1 MPKQVV
7 IFIAPPGAGKGTQAD
22 LLAGEKGFFHLE
34 SSKVIEDKFVSAKP
48 DDTVIQEEI
57 KKNRSGILNE
67 PKLVSEWMKERI
79 QQLADQDKS
88 IVFSGSPRTLFE
100 AEQLVPFLEGLYG
113 KEHMKI
119 FSINISDEESIRRN
133 SARRMCKANRHP
145 IPNLPEFQNITACPQ
160 DGSELI
166 HREDDQPE
174 RIRVRH
180 QEYKNRT
187 APVLAYLQ
195 DHGYTIIPITGEQD
209 IKRVSEDILK
219 HFNEPPQSPLR

>member
-22 LLAGEKGFFHLE
+22 LLAEEKGFFHLE
-34 SSKVIEDKFVSAKP
+34 SSKVIEDKFASAKP
-48 DDTVIQEEI
+48 DDAVIQEEI

-67 PKLVSEWMKERI
+67 PRLVSEWMKERI
-79 QQLADQDKS
+79 KKLADDGTS

-100 AEQLVPFLEGLYG
+100 AEQLVPFLESLYG
-113 KEHMKI
+113 REHIKI

-145 IPNLPEFQNITACPQ
+145 IPSLPEFQNITTCPQ

-180 QEYKNRT
+180 QQYKDRT
-187 APVLAYLQ
+187 APVLEYLQ
-195 DHGYTIIPITGEQD
+195 NHGYKIIPITGEQD
-209 IKRVSEDILK
+209 IKKVSDDILQN
-219 HFNEPPQSPLR
+219 FQAD

>member
-22 LLAGEKGFFHLE
+22 MLAKQFGMYHLE
-34 SSKVIEDKFVSAKP
+34 SSKVIEDKFASASP
-48 DDTVIQEEI
+48 DDAVIQEEI

-79 QQLADQDKS
+79 KQLADQNTS

-100 AEQLVPFLEGLYG
+100 AEQLVPFLEELYG
-113 KEHMKI
+113 RDYIKI

-145 IPNLPEFQNITACPQ
+145 IPNLPEFQNITVCPQ

-166 HREDDQPE
+166 HREDDHPE

-195 DHGYTIIPITGEQD
+195 DHGYEIIEINGEQG
-209 IKRVSEDILK
+209 IKKVSDDILQN
-219 HFNEPPQSPLR
+219 FQTN